1 AGNDFLSRKCSEG
14 ERLDEFLSR
23 FGHNDLNPDS
33 AFLQQTN
40 NLCRFVRCNSAGD
53 AECDF
58 HKLLID
64 DLQLSIE
71 NGCCQSAIGKLKIS
85 IPVPALCRASRSR
98 LRQPTWEFQEL
109 PISLCRP

>member
-1 AGNDFLSRKCSEG
+1 G

-23 FGHNDLNPDS
+23 FGHDDLYADS
-33 AFLQQTN
+33 TFLQEADN
-40 NLCRFVRCNSAGD
+40 FCRLVSCNSAAN
-53 AECDF
+53 AEGDF
-58 HKLLID
+58 HKLLMD

-71 NGCCQSAIGKLKIS
+71 NGCCQSAIGKLKIP
-85 IPVPALCRASRSR
+85 IPVPVLCLAFRSR